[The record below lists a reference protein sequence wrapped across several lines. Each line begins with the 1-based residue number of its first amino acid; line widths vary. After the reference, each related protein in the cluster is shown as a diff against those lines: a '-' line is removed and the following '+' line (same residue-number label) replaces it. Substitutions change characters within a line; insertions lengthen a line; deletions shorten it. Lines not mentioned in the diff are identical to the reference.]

1 MIPIFLFSRLCRVRR
16 EPVEKK
22 ILYFEDISE
31 GREAP
36 PLAAPPVT
44 RTQIVKYAGASG
56 DFNPIHHDELY
67 AIRAGN
73 DRVFAMGMMSA
84 GFLSRMITDWVGDGK
99 LRQYRVRFVRQ
110 VWPGD
115 TITCRGKITRKFSEG
130 GKNYMEA
137 EVFAENQRAEK
148 VITGMIVAEV
158 ISRQAA

>member
-1 MIPIFLFSRLCRVRR
+1 M
-16 EPVEKK
+16 EKK
-22 ILYFEDISE
+22 VLYIEDIS
-31 GREAP
+31 GGQEAP
-36 PLAAPPVT
+36 PLATPPIT
-44 RTQIVKYAGASG
+44 RTHIVKYAGASG

-73 DRVFAMGMMSA
+73 DRIFAMGMLSA

-99 LRQYRVRFVRQ
+99 LRKYRVRFGRQ

-115 TITCRGKITRKFSEG
+115 TITCKGRVTRKYTEG

-148 VITGMIVAEV
+148 VITGTIVAEV
-158 ISRQAA
+158 PRRGAA

>member
-1 MIPIFLFSRLCRVRR
+1 M
-16 EPVEKK
+16 EKK
-22 ILYFEDISE
+22 VLYFEDISE
-31 GREAP
+31 GLESP

-84 GFLSRMITDWVGDGK
+84 GFLSHMITDWVGDGK
-99 LRQYRVRFVRQ
+99 LRKYRVRFGRQ

-115 TITCRGKITRKFSEG
+115 TITCKGRITRKFTEG

-148 VITGMIVAEV
+148 VITGTIVAEV
-158 ISRQAA
+158 RSRLTS

>member
-1 MIPIFLFSRLCRVRR
+1 MP
-16 EPVEKK
+16 KK
-22 ILYFEDISE
+22 ALYFEDISE

-36 PLAAPPVT
+36 PLVMPSIT

-73 DRVFAMGMMSA
+73 DRVFAMGMMTA
-84 GFLSRMITDWVGDGK
+84 GFLSHLITDWVGDGK
-99 LRQYRVRFVRQ
+99 LRRYRVRFGRQ

-115 TITCRGKITRKFSEG
+115 TITCKGRITRKYTEG

-137 EVFAENQRAEK
+137 EVFAENQKAEK
-148 VITGMIVAEV
+148 VITGTIVAEV
-158 ISRQAA
+158 PGRRAA